1 MWVFG
6 WDRLSPRLHL
16 ATIWIAAVG
25 TWLSAYF
32 ILVANSWM
40 QRPVGYQLVDGRAE
54 LTSIG
59 ALLGK
64 HVRPGTR
71 GCT

>member
-1 MWVFG
+1 M
-6 WDRLSPRLHL
+6 
-16 ATIWIAAVG
+16 
-25 TWLSAYF
+25 WLSAYF

-54 LTSIG
+54 LTSIS
-59 ALLGK
+59 ALLGNAS
-64 HVRPGTR
+64 RFTP